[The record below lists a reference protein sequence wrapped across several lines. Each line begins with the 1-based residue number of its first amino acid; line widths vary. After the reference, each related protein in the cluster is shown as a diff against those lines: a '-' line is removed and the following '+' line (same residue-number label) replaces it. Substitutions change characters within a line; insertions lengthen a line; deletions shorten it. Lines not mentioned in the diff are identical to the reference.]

1 MGIIFNNITRINNN
15 KNIYMIYISAGHN
28 SKSKSKTI
36 KSDPGAINKNGIK
49 EGDLTIE
56 FRDLVCK
63 ELDKLGMKYIKDS
76 DEESLAMYLNRI
88 KTGNASVV
96 VEYHFDASSNASAT
110 GTTGLIEGEAD
121 RLDRLFAA
129 ELTNA
134 TALTLAIKNRGVISE
149 TESHRGR
156 LGLMREE
163 GLICLV
169 ELCFLSN
176 DKDLRK
182 YHENKLILAK
192 EHARIIKKYEDLI
205 T

>member
-1 MGIIFNNITRINNN
+1 MIF
-15 KNIYMIYISAGHN
+15 ISAGHN
-28 SKSKSKTI
+28 SKSKTI
-36 KSDPGAINKNGIK
+36 KADPGAVNKNGIK

-63 ELDKLGMKYIKDS
+63 ELDKLNIKYIKDL
-76 DEESLAMYLNRI
+76 DEENLAMYLNKI

-96 VEYHFDASSNASAT
+96 VEYHFDSSANSSAT
-110 GTTGLIEGEAD
+110 GATGLIEGEAD

-129 ELTNA
+129 ELTNSIS
-134 TALTLAIKNRGVISE
+134 LTLGIRNRGVISE

-163 GLICLV
+163 GIICLV
-169 ELCFLSN
+169 ELCFISN
-176 DKDLRK
+176 DSDLKK

-192 EHARIIKKYEDLI
+192 EHAIIIKKYEDLI
-205 T
+205 K